1 MTERGL
7 GNRTPDVATAEQLL
21 GACSASDAAA
31 VGDVVEDVHCTGCG
45 TASVVRL
52 LVRPGVAKASLRL
65 VAGLLRST
73 SDHCDERAAHD
84 LPCECMMVVSVADP
98 LSVDLQHDNW

>member
-21 GACSASDAAA
+21 GACSASDAVA

-52 LVRPGVAKASLRL
+52 
-65 VAGLLRST
+65 
-73 SDHCDERAAHD
+73 
-84 LPCECMMVVSVADP
+84 
-98 LSVDLQHDNW
+98 